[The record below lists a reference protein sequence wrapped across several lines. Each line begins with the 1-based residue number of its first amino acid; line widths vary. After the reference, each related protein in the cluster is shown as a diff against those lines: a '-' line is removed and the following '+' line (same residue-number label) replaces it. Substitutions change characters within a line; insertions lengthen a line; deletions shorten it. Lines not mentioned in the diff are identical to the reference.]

1 MKKLTALLLLA
12 VVLST
17 GCTSENTSSGNLA
30 PNDVFNGKSDSSA
43 PPAAMV
49 EMTSQRLV
57 SNIRFGWNLGHSLE
71 AYLAPDDTES
81 VRANETLWGNP
92 PATSKLFESLV
103 DSGVNAVR
111 LPITWRDH
119 IDEDGNIDE
128 GWLNRV
134 RQVTNFAYD
143 SGMYVILT
151 LYHDG
156 DNGEWLA
163 NAAQD
168 HDKVLARYVRIWEQL
183 SDMFSSSNER
193 IMFESMNAV
202 DFTDVSDDE
211 SYELLNEINQLFVDT
226 VRSAGGNNPWRHLL
240 ISGYDADIICSLDG
254 RFKMPEDPS
263 ERLILSVHY
272 YIPLTY
278 CVDGIQD
285 NWGSNTDQIWM
296 ENMINQLRTAFTD
309 NDIPVMITEYGTA
322 GSDLS
327 SRVFFCEKLT
337 KLCHDAGI
345 ATFLWDDGSEFDRTE
360 YVWTTPGLADALN
373 RASSSTKYTP
383 TKQNITLPTAETENS
398 TGE

>member
-1 MKKLTALLLLA
+1 MKKILALMFAAIFL
-12 VVLST
+12 T
-17 GCTSENTSSGNLA
+17 GCSSGETSSGGSLD
-30 PNDVFNGKSDSSA
+30 PNDVFNGHSDSSA

-57 SNIRFGWNLGHSLE
+57 SNIRIGWNLGHSLE
-71 AYLAPDDTES
+71 ACLAPDDTES

-128 GWLNRV
+128 GWMNRV

-156 DNGEWLA
+156 DSGEWLA
-163 NAAQD
+163 NAPQD
-168 HDKVLARYVRIWEQL
+168 HDKTLARYARIWEQL
-183 SDMFSSSNER
+183 AETFSSSNER
-193 IMFESMNAV
+193 IIFESMNAV
-202 DFTDVSDDE
+202 DFTGISDDE
-211 SYELLNEINQLFVDT
+211 SYALLNEINQLFVDT

-240 ISGYDADIICSLDG
+240 ISGYNADIICSIDS

-263 ERLILSVHY
+263 ERSILSVHY

-278 CVDGIQD
+278 CVEGIQD
-285 NWGSNTDQIWM
+285 NWGSNSDQIWM
-296 ENMINQLRTAFTD
+296 ETMMNQLRTAFTD
-309 NDIPVMITEYGTA
+309 NNIPVMITEYGTA

-345 ATFLWDDGSEFDRTE
+345 AAFLWDSGTEFNRKD
-360 YVWTTPGLADALN
+360 YVWTTPGLIDALN
-373 RASSSTKYTP
+373 RASSNTKYTP
-383 TKQNITLPTAETENS
+383 IKQDIALPTAETENS
-398 TGE
+398 ASE